1 MIIHKFI
8 VHVLDKNSD
17 VPILNDFEGKITQ
30 EVDGFFQKV
39 IKRASKDDDLRK
51 AVFKDYNDNIIKNCC
66 EQIIYN
72 EDTFLDNSKEIASYL
87 FEIMKVNSELESCD
101 LAICLYTNKDEK
113 NVAILK
119 LDYKKLYTHSIL
131 IDDNDKF
138 DIQFKSN
145 DIGIVESQKLKQCA
159 FVGASGLNDE
169 YHLKVLDKISEKEG
183 IETKFTTQ
191 FLNIEKILD
200 DKYMTKT
207 FKNSADNWIT
217 NSITDVKAAESVRS
231 VLNYTLKEKN
241 DINVKEFADTYLKDD
256 NKKESFI
263 ELMEEKL
270 IDDFNI
276 DKDWVNKKVKKRKIK
291 TDNGFSIDA
300 NITDF
305 EDPMKYSI
313 RKNENG
319 TFDIVVKNVCFY
331 EEK

>member
-17 VPILNDFEGKITQ
+17 VPILNDL
-30 EVDGFFQKV
+30 DGFFQKI
-39 IKRASKDDDLRK
+39 IKRAAKDDDLRN

-119 LDYKKLYTHSIL
+119 LDYKKLYNHSIF

-145 DIGIVESQKLKQCA
+145 DIGIVESQKPKQCA
-159 FVGASGLNDE
+159 FIGASGLNDE
-169 YHLKVLDKISEKEG
+169 WHMKVLDKVSEKEG
-183 IETKFTTQ
+183 IDTKFTTQ

-200 DKYMTKT
+200 DKYITKM
-207 FKNSADNWIT
+207 FKASVDNWIT
-217 NSITDVKAAESVRS
+217 NAITDVKEAENVRS
-231 VLNYTLKEKN
+231 GLNYTLKEKSN
-241 DINVKEFADTYLKDD
+241 IDIKEFADTYLQDD
-256 NKKESFI
+256 KKGSFK
-263 ELMEEKL
+263 ELMDEKE
-270 IDDFNI
+270 IYSFNI

-291 TDNGFSIDA
+291 TDSGFSIDA

>member
-1 MIIHKFI
+1 MIIHKLI

-17 VPILNDFEGKITQ
+17 VPILNDFEGKVNQ

-39 IKRASKDDDLRK
+39 IKRASKDDDVRK
-51 AVFKDYNDNIIKNCC
+51 AVFKEYNDNIIKNCC

-119 LDYKKLYTHSIL
+119 LDYKKLYNHSIL

-145 DIGIVESQKLKQCA
+145 DIGIVESQRPKQCA

-191 FLNIEKILD
+191 FLNIEKIMD
-200 DKYMTKT
+200 DKYMTKA
-207 FKNSADNWIT
+207 FKRSVENWIT

-231 VLNYTLKEKN
+231 GLNYALKEKTN
-241 DINVKEFADTYLKDD
+241 IDIKEFADTYLQDD
-256 NKKESFI
+256 KKESFI

-276 DKDWVNKKVKKRKIK
+276 DKDWVEKKVKKRKIK

-313 RKNENG
+313 RNNENG
-319 TFDIVVKNVCFY
+319 TFDIVVKNVNFY

>member
-39 IKRASKDDDLRK
+39 IKRAAKDDDVRK
-51 AVFKDYNDNIIKNCC
+51 AVFKDYHDNIIKNCC
-66 EQIIYN
+66 EQIIYK

-119 LDYKKLYTHSIL
+119 LDYKKLYTHSIEFV
-131 IDDNDKF
+131 DDELNISF
-138 DIQFKSN
+138 NSKSN
-145 DIGIVESQKLKQCA
+145 GIVESQKPKQCA

-183 IETKFTTQ
+183 IDTKFTTQ

-207 FKNSADNWIT
+207 FKASADN
-217 NSITDVKAAESVRS
+217 
-231 VLNYTLKEKN
+231 
-241 DINVKEFADTYLKDD
+241 
-256 NKKESFI
+256 
-263 ELMEEKL
+263 
-270 IDDFNI
+270 
-276 DKDWVNKKVKKRKIK
+276 
-291 TDNGFSIDA
+291 
-300 NITDF
+300 
-305 EDPMKYSI
+305 
-313 RKNENG
+313 
-319 TFDIVVKNVCFY
+319 
-331 EEK
+331 

>member
-1 MIIHKFI
+1 MIIHKLI

-17 VPILNDFEGKITQ
+17 VPILNDFEGEITQ

-39 IKRASKDDDLRK
+39 IKRAAKDDDLRK
-51 AVFKDYNDNIIKNCC
+51 GVFKEYHDNIIKNCC

-72 EDTFLDNSKEIASYL
+72 EGTFLDNSKEIASYL

-119 LDYKKLYTHSIL
+119 LDYKKLYTHSIEFV
-131 IDDNDKF
+131 DDELNISFNSKT
-138 DIQFKSN
+138 N
-145 DIGIVESQKLKQCA
+145 GIVESQKPKQCA

-191 FLNIEKILD
+191 FLNIEKIFD

-207 FKNSADNWIT
+207 FKKSADNWIT
-217 NSITDVKAAESVRS
+217 NAITDVKAAESVRS
-231 VLNYTLKEKN
+231 GLNYTLKEKGN
-241 DINVKEFADTYLKDD
+241 IDIKEFADTYLQDD
-256 NKKESFI
+256 KKESFI
-263 ELMEEKL
+263 ELMEEKE
-270 IDDFNI
+270 IESFYI

-300 NITDF
+300 NITNF

-319 TFDIVVKNVCFY
+319 TFDIVVKNVNFY
-331 EEK
+331 EER

>member
-39 IKRASKDDDLRK
+39 IKRADKDDDLRK
-51 AVFKDYNDNIIKNCC
+51 AVFKEYHDNIIKNCC

-87 FEIMKVNSELESCD
+87 FEIMKFNSELESCD

-119 LDYKKLYTHSIL
+119 LDYKKLYTHSIF

-145 DIGIVESQKLKQCA
+145 DIGIVESQKPKQCA

-191 FLNIEKILD
+191 FLNIEKIVD

-207 FKNSADNWIT
+207 FKASAENWIT
-217 NSITDVKAAESVRS
+217 NAITDVKAAESVRS
-231 VLNYTLKEKN
+231 GLNYTLKEKN
-241 DINVKEFADTYLKDD
+241 DINVKEFADTYLQDD
-256 NKKESFI
+256 KKESFI
-263 ELMEEKL
+263 ELMEEKE
-270 IDDFNI
+270 IESFNI
-276 DKDWVNKKVKKRKIK
+276 DKDWVDKKVKKRKIK

-319 TFDIVVKNVCFY
+319 TVDIVVKNVSFY

>member
-39 IKRASKDDDLRK
+39 IKRAVKDDDLRK
-51 AVFKDYNDNIIKNCC
+51 AVFKEYHDNIIKNCC

-72 EDTFLDNSKEIASYL
+72 EGTFLDNSKEIASYL

-119 LDYKKLYTHSIL
+119 LDYKKLYTHSIEFV
-131 IDDNDKF
+131 DDELNISFNSKT
-138 DIQFKSN
+138 N
-145 DIGIVESQKLKQCA
+145 GIVESQKPKQCA

-169 YHLKVLDKISEKEG
+169 YHLKVLDKISEKYG

-191 FLNIEKILD
+191 FLNIEKITD

-207 FKNSADNWIT
+207 FKTSADNWIT
-217 NSITDVKAAESVRS
+217 NAITDVKAAESVRS
-231 VLNYTLKEKN
+231 GLNYTLKEKTN
-241 DINVKEFADTYLKDD
+241 IDIKEFADTYLQDD
-256 NKKESFI
+256 KKESFK
-263 ELMEEKL
+263 ELMDEKE
-270 IDDFNI
+270 IENFYI
-276 DKDWVNKKVKKRKIK
+276 DKDWVEKKVKKRKIK

-319 TFDIVVKNVCFY
+319 TFDIVVKNVNFY

>member
-1 MIIHKFI
+1 MIIHKLI

-39 IKRASKDDDLRK
+39 IKRASKDDDVRK
-51 AVFKDYNDNIIKNCC
+51 AVFKEYNDNTIKNCC

-119 LDYKKLYTHSIL
+119 LDYKKLYTHSIEFV
-131 IDDNDKF
+131 DDELNISFNSKT
-138 DIQFKSN
+138 N
-145 DIGIVESQKLKQCA
+145 GIVESQKPKQCA

-169 YHLKVLDKISEKEG
+169 YHLKVLDKDSEKEG
-183 IETKFTTQ
+183 IETKFITE

-200 DKYMTKT
+200 DKYMTKA
-207 FKNSADNWIT
+207 FKKSADNWIT
-217 NSITDVKAAESVRS
+217 NALGDNVKAAESVRS
-231 VLNYTLKEKN
+231 GLNYTLKEKSN
-241 DINVKEFADTYLKDD
+241 IDIKEFADSFLPED
-256 NKKESFI
+256 KKESFV
-263 ELMEEKL
+263 ELMEEKE
-270 IDDFNI
+270 IESFYI

-313 RKNENG
+313 RNNENG
-319 TFDIVVKNVCFY
+319 TVDIVVKNVSFY

>member
-1 MIIHKFI
+1 MIIHKLI

-39 IKRASKDDDLRK
+39 IKRVSKDDDVRK
-51 AVFKDYNDNIIKNCC
+51 AVFKEYQDNIIKNCC

-72 EDTFLDNSKEIASYL
+72 EDTFVDNSKEIASYL

-101 LAICLYTNKDEK
+101 LAICLYSNKDEK

-119 LDYKKLYTHSIL
+119 LDYKKLYNHSIF

-145 DIGIVESQKLKQCA
+145 DIGIVESQKPKQCA
-159 FVGASGLNDE
+159 FVRASGLNDE

-191 FLNIEKILD
+191 FLNIEKIFD
-200 DKYMTKT
+200 DKYMTKA
-207 FKNSADNWIT
+207 FKKSADNWIT
-217 NSITDVKAAESVRS
+217 NAISDVKEAENVRS
-231 VLNYTLKEKN
+231 GLNYALKEKSN
-241 DINVKEFADTYLKDD
+241 IDIKEFADTYLQDDKKD
-256 NKKESFI
+256 SFI
-263 ELMEEKL
+263 ELMEEKEL
-270 IDDFNI
+270 ESFNI

-305 EDPMKYSI
+305 EDPMKYTI

>member
-39 IKRASKDDDLRK
+39 IKRATKDDDGRK
-51 AVFKDYNDNIIKNCC
+51 AVFKDYHDNIIKNCC
-66 EQIIYN
+66 EQLIYN
-72 EDTFLDNSKEIASYL
+72 EDTFLANSKEIASYL

-113 NVAILK
+113 NVSILK

-145 DIGIVESQKLKQCA
+145 NIGIVESQIPKQCA
-159 FVGASGLNDE
+159 FIGVCGINDE

-200 DKYMTKT
+200 DKYMTKA
-207 FKNSADNWIT
+207 FKKSADNWIT
-217 NSITDVKAAESVRS
+217 NAITDVKMAENIRNG
-231 VLNYTLKEKN
+231 LNYTLKEKSN
-241 DINVKEFADTYLKDD
+241 IDIKEFADSFLQDD
-256 NKKESFI
+256 KKNSFL
-263 ELMEEKL
+263 ELMEEKE
-270 IDDFNI
+270 IEKFNI
-276 DKDWVNKKVKKRKIK
+276 DKDWVEKKVKKRKIK

-305 EDPMKYSI
+305 EDPMKYNI

>member
-1 MIIHKFI
+1 MIIHKLI

-39 IKRASKDDDLRK
+39 IKRATKDDDVRK
-51 AVFKDYNDNIIKNCC
+51 AVFKEYQDNIIKNCC

-113 NVAILK
+113 NIAILK
-119 LDYKKLYTHSIL
+119 LDYKKLYNHSIF

-145 DIGIVESQKLKQCA
+145 DIGIVESQKPKQCA

-183 IETKFTTQ
+183 IETKFTNE
-191 FLNIEKILD
+191 FLNIEKIID
-200 DKYMTKT
+200 DKYMTKV
-207 FKNSADNWIT
+207 FKKSADNWIT
-217 NSITDVKAAESVRS
+217 NAITDVKQAENVRS
-231 VLNYTLKEKN
+231 GLNYTLKEKSN
-241 DINVKEFADTYLKDD
+241 IDIKEFADTYMKDED
-256 NKKESFI
+256 KKESFI
-263 ELMEEKL
+263 ELMEEKE
-270 IDDFNI
+270 IGSFNI
-276 DKDWVNKKVKKRKIK
+276 DKDWVEKKVKKRKIK
-291 TDNGFSIDA
+291 TDNGFSIEG
-300 NITDF
+300 NISTF
-305 EDPMKYSI
+305 EDPMRYSI

-319 TFDIVVKNVCFY
+319 TVDIVVKNVSFY
-331 EEK
+331 EER

>member
-1 MIIHKFI
+1 MIIHKLI

-17 VPILNDFEGKITQ
+17 APILNDFEGKITQ

-39 IKRASKDDDLRK
+39 IKRAAKDDDLRK
-51 AVFKDYNDNIIKNCC
+51 AVFKDYHDNIIKNCC
-66 EQIIYN
+66 EQIIYS

-87 FEIMKVNSELESCD
+87 FEIMKFNSELESCD

-119 LDYKKLYTHSIL
+119 LDYKKLYTHSIEFV
-131 IDDNDKF
+131 DDELNISFNSKT
-138 DIQFKSN
+138 N
-145 DIGIVESQKLKQCA
+145 GIVESQKPKQCA

-191 FLNIEKILD
+191 FLNIEKIMD

-207 FKNSADNWIT
+207 FKTSADNWIT
-217 NSITDVKAAESVRS
+217 NAISDVKAAESVRS
-231 VLNYTLKEKN
+231 GLNYTLKEKTN
-241 DINVKEFADTYLKDD
+241 IDIKEFADTYLQDD
-256 NKKESFI
+256 KKESFI
-263 ELMEEKL
+263 ELMEEKE
-270 IDDFNI
+270 IESFNI
-276 DKDWVNKKVKKRKIK
+276 DKDWVEKKVKKRKIK
-291 TDNGFSIDA
+291 TDNGFSIEG
-300 NITDF
+300 NITTF
-305 EDPMKYSI
+305 EDPMRYSI

-319 TFDIVVKNVCFY
+319 TFDIVVKNVSFY